1 MASIASALII
11 VNTRDVT
18 PPVTFKIVR
27 KELILSPEARL
38 SSIAEINVW
47 IVRHQR
53 FWFQRPRKLGE
64 YLTHLVD
71 SIMRRVCGVA
81 SAGFQVFCV

>member
-47 IVRHQR
+47 IRRENSTSSSHNG
-53 FWFQRPRKLGE
+53 RKCSSSLRELIITADRIQGF
-64 YLTHLVD
+64 VD
-71 SIMRRVCGVA
+71 TKHNKRCT
-81 SAGFQVFCV
+81 